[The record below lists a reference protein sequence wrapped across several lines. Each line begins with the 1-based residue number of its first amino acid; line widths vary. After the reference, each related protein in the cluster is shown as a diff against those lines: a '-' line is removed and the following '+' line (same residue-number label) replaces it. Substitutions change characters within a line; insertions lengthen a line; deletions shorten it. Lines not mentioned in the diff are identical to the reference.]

1 MAGVN
6 KVISVGNLGKDP
18 EVRHLEGGVS
28 VAHFTLATNEY
39 YKDKQGN
46 RVERTEWHN
55 ISAWRG
61 LAHMADKYLKKGQ
74 QVYIEG
80 KLRTRQYQDKD
91 QQTRYITE
99 IIADE
104 ISMLGGRPQGPGNGV
119 GMLWR
124 SCGRAAAYLPARAG
138 NGPAALL
145 KGSRYLCCFLK
156 KAFCTWPG
164 LFSLSPCT
172 SQRVP
177 F

>member
-1 MAGVN
+1 MTFSILYFLTSNNMAGVN
-6 KVISVGNLGKDP
+6 KVILVGNLGKDP

-28 VAHFTLATNEY
+28 VAHFTLATNDY
-39 YKDKQGN
+39 YKDKQGT

-61 LAHMADKYLKKGQ
+61 LADMADKYLKKGQ

-104 ISMLGGRPQGPGNGV
+104 ISMLGGRPQGIAGVAGDANG
-119 GMLWR
+119 MATAEQPAQSFR
-124 SCGRAAAYLPARAG
+124 QEPEMDQLP
-138 NGPAALL
+138 
-145 KGSRYLCCFLK
+145 F
-156 KAFCTWPG
+156 
-164 LFSLSPCT
+164 
-172 SQRVP
+172 
-177 F
+177 

>member
-6 KVISVGNLGKDP
+6 KVILVGNLGKDP

-61 LAHMADKYLKKGQ
+61 LADMADKFLKKGQ

-104 ISMLGGRPQGPGNGV
+104 ISMLGGRPSG
-119 GMLWR
+119 
-124 SCGRAAAYLPARAG
+124 AG
-138 NGPAALL
+138 NGAETNGNAVAEPQQSFRQEPELDQL
-145 KGSRYLCCFLK
+145 
-156 KAFCTWPG
+156 
-164 LFSLSPCT
+164 
-172 SQRVP
+172 P

>member
-1 MAGVN
+1 MILYLLTCNNMAGVN
-6 KVISVGNLGKDP
+6 KVILVGNLGKDP

-61 LAHMADKYLKKGQ
+61 LADMADKFLKKGQ

-104 ISMLGGRPQGPGNGV
+104 ISMLGGRPQGSGNAPE
-119 GMLWR
+119 
-124 SCGRAAAYLPARAG
+124 AAGAVAEPQHTFRQEPELDQLP
-138 NGPAALL
+138 
-145 KGSRYLCCFLK
+145 F
-156 KAFCTWPG
+156 
-164 LFSLSPCT
+164 
-172 SQRVP
+172 
-177 F
+177 

>member
-1 MAGVN
+1 M
-6 KVISVGNLGKDP
+6 ILVGNLGKDP

-28 VAHFTLATNEY
+28 VAHFTLATNDY

-61 LAHMADKYLKKGQ
+61 LADMADKYLKKGQ

-104 ISMLGGRPQGPGNGV
+104 ISMLGGRPQSAGV
-119 GMLWR
+119 ANND
-124 SCGRAAAYLPARAG
+124 AAATGAAEQQHTFRPEPEMDQLP
-138 NGPAALL
+138 
-145 KGSRYLCCFLK
+145 F
-156 KAFCTWPG
+156 
-164 LFSLSPCT
+164 
-172 SQRVP
+172 
-177 F
+177 

>member
-1 MAGVN
+1 MAYSILYFLTCNNMAGVN
-6 KVISVGNLGKDP
+6 KVILVGNLGKDP

-61 LAHMADKYLKKGQ
+61 LADMADKFLKKGQ

-104 ISMLGGRPQGPGNGV
+104 ISMLGGRSQGPGNAPE
-119 GMLWR
+119 
-124 SCGRAAAYLPARAG
+124 AAGAVAEPQHTFRQEPELDQLP
-138 NGPAALL
+138 
-145 KGSRYLCCFLK
+145 F
-156 KAFCTWPG
+156 
-164 LFSLSPCT
+164 
-172 SQRVP
+172 
-177 F
+177 

>member
-6 KVISVGNLGKDP
+6 KVILVGNLGKDP

-28 VAHFTLATNEY
+28 VAHFTLATNDY

-61 LAHMADKYLKKGQ
+61 LADMADKYLKKGQ

-104 ISMLGGRPQGPGNGV
+104 ISMLGGRPQGPGTTPNEANG
-119 GMLWR
+119 
-124 SCGRAAAYLPARAG
+124 AAPAEAGHTFRQEPELDQLP
-138 NGPAALL
+138 
-145 KGSRYLCCFLK
+145 F
-156 KAFCTWPG
+156 
-164 LFSLSPCT
+164 
-172 SQRVP
+172 
-177 F
+177 

>member
-6 KVISVGNLGKDP
+6 KVILVGNLGKDP

-61 LAHMADKYLKKGQ
+61 LADMADKYLKKGQ

-104 ISMLGGRPQGPGNGV
+104 ISMLGGRPQETNEATVKPV
-119 GMLWR
+119 DL
-124 SCGRAAAYLPARAG
+124 AAVEAAHSFRQEPELDQLP
-138 NGPAALL
+138 
-145 KGSRYLCCFLK
+145 F
-156 KAFCTWPG
+156 
-164 LFSLSPCT
+164 
-172 SQRVP
+172 
-177 F
+177 

>member
-1 MAGVN
+1 MAFSNLYFLTCINMAGVN
-6 KVISVGNLGKDP
+6 KVILVGNLGKDP

-28 VAHFTLATNEY
+28 VAHFTLATNDY
-39 YKDKQGN
+39 YKDKQGT

-61 LAHMADKYLKKGQ
+61 LADMADKYLKKGQ

-104 ISMLGGRPQGPGNGV
+104 ISLLSGRPQGAGGV
-119 GMLWR
+119 
-124 SCGRAAAYLPARAG
+124 AAEANSNAVAEPAHSFRQEPELDQLP
-138 NGPAALL
+138 
-145 KGSRYLCCFLK
+145 F
-156 KAFCTWPG
+156 
-164 LFSLSPCT
+164 
-172 SQRVP
+172 
-177 F
+177 

>member
-1 MAGVN
+1 MTAVVGCRNTVLQEKVMAGVN
-6 KVISVGNLGKDP
+6 KVILVGNLGKDP
-18 EVRHLEGGVS
+18 EVRHLEGGNS

-39 YKDKQGN
+39 YKDKQGT

-61 LAHMADKYLKKGQ
+61 LAELAEKYLKKGT

-104 ISMLGGRPQGPGNGV
+104 ISLLGGRPGGASNGNPTANATESV
-119 GMLWR
+119 SLR
-124 SCGRAAAYLPARAG
+124 QEPELDQLP
-138 NGPAALL
+138 
-145 KGSRYLCCFLK
+145 F
-156 KAFCTWPG
+156 
-164 LFSLSPCT
+164 
-172 SQRVP
+172 
-177 F
+177 

>member
-1 MAGVN
+1 MNMAGVN
-6 KVISVGNLGKDP
+6 KVILVGNLGKDP

-39 YKDKQGN
+39 YKDKQGT

-61 LAHMADKYLKKGQ
+61 LADMADKFLKKGQ

-104 ISMLGGRPQGPGNGV
+104 ISMLGGRPHGATGATGTVTDANGQA
-119 GMLWR
+119 LAEPQQTFR
-124 SCGRAAAYLPARAG
+124 QEPELDQLP
-138 NGPAALL
+138 
-145 KGSRYLCCFLK
+145 F
-156 KAFCTWPG
+156 
-164 LFSLSPCT
+164 
-172 SQRVP
+172 
-177 F
+177 

>member
-1 MAGVN
+1 MYFLTCNNMAGVN
-6 KVISVGNLGKDP
+6 KVILVGNLGKDP

-61 LAHMADKYLKKGQ
+61 LADMADKYLKKGQ

-104 ISMLGGRPQGPGNGV
+104 ISMLGGRPQETNEATVEPV
-119 GMLWR
+119 DL
-124 SCGRAAAYLPARAG
+124 AAVEAAHSFRQEPELDQLP
-138 NGPAALL
+138 
-145 KGSRYLCCFLK
+145 F
-156 KAFCTWPG
+156 
-164 LFSLSPCT
+164 
-172 SQRVP
+172 
-177 F
+177 

>member
-1 MAGVN
+1 MILYLLTCINMAGVN
-6 KVISVGNLGKDP
+6 KVILVGNLGKDP

-61 LAHMADKYLKKGQ
+61 LADMADKFLKKGQ

-104 ISMLGGRPQGPGNGV
+104 ISMLGGRPQGPG
-119 GMLWR
+119 
-124 SCGRAAAYLPARAG
+124 AAPEAAGAVSAEPQHTFRQEPELDQLP
-138 NGPAALL
+138 
-145 KGSRYLCCFLK
+145 F
-156 KAFCTWPG
+156 
-164 LFSLSPCT
+164 
-172 SQRVP
+172 
-177 F
+177 